1 MLAMPITCF
10 LVSESSGVSGL
21 LTLIWLSGLLRLYA
35 RPLLT
40 KERSYFLR
48 VALTSST
55 HILKQIAYT
64 LMGFSLPLHLKHTQT
79 RYTVAIVSVFVMP
92 VLSSGSYCLINRLL
106 KREAVVNWYRCASQS
121 GLVSYMLA
129 L

>member
-21 LTLIWLSGLLRLYA
+21 VTLIWLSGLLRLYA
-35 RPLLT
+35 RLLLT
-40 KERSYFLR
+40 KEQSYFLR

-106 KREAVVNWYRCASQS
+106 KRETVVNWYRCASQS